1 MIIYRWKQIRFPS
14 HQIRREWA
22 RVADEDDDDQS
33 RSERSGIDIGQNVDV
48 RNNKHAD
55 HNAGAS
61 SGGQN
66 GNTAGTVKI
75 TDNQR

>member
-14 HQIRREWA
+14 HQNRREGA
-22 RVADEDDDDQS
+22 SVADEDGDDQP
-33 RSERSGIDIGQNVDV
+33 RSERSGIDKSQNVDV